1 MKRFK
6 IISEQYRFVLVIGCL
21 LSLLFI
27 PNGKAQTTT
36 ISGLVLEYRNQKPLQ
51 DIVVQLEVS
60 KEETR
65 TNEKGEFNLYTE
77 FKGQQQLIFSA
88 TNMITKYYPVYLETE
103 RIEIGPVFM
112 EQDLDIEKTDNLVAL
127 TEADLYDNTTLE
139 TASGLLQA
147 TRDVFLS
154 RAAFDFSQ
162 AYFKVR
168 GYDSKEGKVLINGIP
183 MNRSWDGRP
192 QWNNWGGLNDATR
205 NQELDYG
212 LSDSE
217 NAFGGLLGSTSIDMS
232 PSNARPGLRI
242 SAANSN
248 RTYRNRLMATYHSGI
263 SSKGFAYSLSFS
275 RRWAQEGY
283 IDGTHYNA
291 YSLFLAADYY
301 FLSNHTLGMAMINAY
316 NSRGRSAALTDE
328 VITLL
333 GPRYNPYWGWQDGLV
348 RSSRIRTLHE
358 PIWMLYYKYRASDI
372 QIRAALAHQSG
383 EISSSRIGYYD
394 APNPDPTYYRYMPS
408 YYINSPI
415 GANFIGAKEAKEAL
429 LKNSQWPWP
438 ALYDANSRESR
449 QPNVAYA
456 LYDDVNMESSLTGNL
471 VMNLALGQKLKVD
484 TGISFQRS
492 ERQSFAR
499 SKDLLGGKK
508 LLDKDPF
515 TNTRNDV
522 NGSLSKEQNEIFNYN
537 YTVNTHYWKSFL
549 QARFLWKQWDIFVA
563 GEYAAR
569 DFQRN
574 GLFLNE
580 RYLKN
585 SEGEGELK
593 RFHNSSLKGGLSYRL
608 TSRHWFKAHAFL
620 GTRAPLLKSLFI
632 NPRENNETVPNILN
646 EKVQSVDLTYLLR
659 MPKIT
664 ARASSYYTRF
674 QNTTEINF
682 FYVDAGVGSDFVQE
696 VATGLDRLHKGVELG
711 VIYDLSATTKV
722 SFVTALGM
730 HQYASDPNVTINF
743 DSVGASEDLQRSE
756 GNIDLGI
763 AGIKDYRISQGP
775 QTALSAGIEYRDPSY
790 WWIAGTA
797 NYLANSFIDIAMITR
812 TSSFKIDPNTGKAF
826 PEATEERVRSMLAQE
841 SLPPV
846 YLLNLIGGKSW
857 LYNGH
862 YISVFCSMNNVFNA
876 NYKTGGFEQSRNGN
890 YGQMLQDNLSGSPLF
905 GPKYWY
911 GFGRTFFLNVA
922 ISF

>member
-1 MKRFK
+1 M
-6 IISEQYRFVLVIGCL
+6 SEQFRFALLIGSV
-21 LSLLFI
+21 LSLFFM
-27 PNGKAQTTT
+27 PSGKAQSNFIT
-36 ISGLVLEYRNQKPLQ
+36 GVVLEYRNQRSLQ

-60 KEETR
+60 NEETR
-65 TNEKGEFNLYTE
+65 TNEKGEFILRTE
-77 FKGQQQLIFSA
+77 LKGQQQLIFSA
-88 TNMITKYYPVYLETE
+88 TNMITKYYPVFLETDS
-103 RIEIGPVFM
+103 IHIGPIYM
-112 EQDLDIEKTDNLVAL
+112 EQNLAIEKTDNLIAL
-127 TEADLYDNTTLE
+127 TEADLFDNTTLE

-162 AYFKVR
+162 VYFKVR
-168 GYDSKEGKVLINGIP
+168 GYDSNEGKVLINGIP
-183 MNRSWDGRP
+183 MNRTWDGRP

-205 NQELDYG
+205 SQELDYG
-212 LSDSE
+212 LSGSE

-232 PSNARPGLRI
+232 PSNARPGLRF
-242 SAANSN
+242 SAATSN
-248 RTYRNRLMATYHSGI
+248 RTYRNRVMATYHSGI
-263 SSKGFAYSLSFS
+263 RNKSLAYTLSIS

-283 IDGTHYNA
+283 LDGTHYNA
-291 YSLFLAADYY
+291 YSLFSAVDYT
-301 FLSNHTLGMAMINAY
+301 FLSKHTLGMAMINAY

-328 VITLL
+328 VVTLL
-333 GPRYNPYWGWQDGLV
+333 GPKYNPYWGWQDGSL

-358 PIWMLYYKYRASDI
+358 PIWMMYYKYKSGDM

-383 EISSSRIGYYD
+383 EIASSRVGYYD

-415 GANFIGAKEAKEAL
+415 GANFIGANQAKEAL
-429 LKNSQWPWP
+429 LENSQWPWP
-438 ALYDANSRESR
+438 TLYEANSRDSR
-449 QPNVAYA
+449 QQNAAYVW
-456 LYDDVNMESSLTGNL
+456 YDDVNNERSLTGNVL
-471 VMNLALGQKLKVD
+471 MNLALGQKFKID

-499 SKDLLGGKK
+499 TRDLLGGKE
-508 LLDKDPF
+508 LLDSDPF
-515 TNTRNDV
+515 SNTRNDV

-537 YTVNTHYWKSFL
+537 YTINTHYWESFL
-549 QARFLWKQWDIFVA
+549 QARFFWKQWDIFVA
-563 GEYAAR
+563 GDYAAR

-580 RYLKN
+580 RYLQN
-585 SEGEGELK
+585 SLGEGELK
-593 RFHNSSLKGGLSYRL
+593 LFHNSSLKGGLSYRL

-632 NPRENNETVPNILN
+632 NPRENNETVPNISN
-646 EKVQSVDLTYLLR
+646 EKVNSVDLTYLLR
-659 MPKIT
+659 MPKLT

-696 VATGLDRLHKGVELG
+696 VATGLDRLHKGVEIG
-711 VIYDLSATTKV
+711 VVYDLSPTTKA
-722 SFVTALGM
+722 SFVTAIGL

-743 DSVGASEDLQRSE
+743 DSEGASEDLQRSE
-756 GNIDLGI
+756 GTIDLGI
-763 AGIKDYRISQGP
+763 AGIKNYRISQGP
-775 QTALSAGIEYRDPSY
+775 QTALSVGMEYRDPSY

-797 NYLANSFIDIAMITR
+797 NYLANNFIDIAMITR
-812 TSSFKIDPNTGKAF
+812 TSSFKIDPNTGMAF
-826 PEATEERVRSMLAQE
+826 PEASEERIRAMLEQK
-841 SLPPV
+841 SLPSV

-857 LYNGH
+857 LYNDH
-862 YISVFCSMNNVFNA
+862 YISVFCSINNVLDT

-890 YGQMLQDNLSGSPLF
+890 YGQMVQDNLSGSPSF